1 MIANA
6 EAAIMKPQ
14 NVQPLKK
21 AATAIS
27 IIQTPTII
35 TRAKVTIELNLSM
48 LLKPLVVT
56 LQADKAR
63 YG

>member
-1 MIANA
+1 
-6 EAAIMKPQ
+6 MKPQ
-14 NVQPLKK
+14 NAQPLKK
-21 AATAIS
+21 AATAIA
-27 IIQTPTII
+27 IKQTPIMI

-48 LLKPLVVT
+48 LLKPLVFT

>member
-1 MIANA
+1 MIANT
-6 EAAIMKPQ
+6 EAAIMNPQ
-14 NVQPLKK
+14 NAQPLKK
-21 AATAIS
+21 AATAIA
-27 IIQTPTII
+27 IIQTPRMI

-48 LLKPLVVT
+48 LLKLFVVT

>member
-21 AATAIS
+21 VATAIE
-27 IIQTPTII
+27 IIQTPIMI